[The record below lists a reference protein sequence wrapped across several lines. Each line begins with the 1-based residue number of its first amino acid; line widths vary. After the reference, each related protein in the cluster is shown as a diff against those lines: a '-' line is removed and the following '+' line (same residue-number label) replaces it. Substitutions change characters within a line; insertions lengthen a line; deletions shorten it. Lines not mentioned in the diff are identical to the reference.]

1 MLPLLMRIVV
11 DGAAIAHS
19 AAAIDPAMGRPAP
32 VVNRTAVACDPMLQE
47 AGAKPVA
54 AVDRPGALLDRS
66 RDAGQARR
74 YLLFDLRDQSN
85 CPTPIS
91 FDVPGQGVA
100 LGRNLLRPD
109 PAPAPRPF
117 APPPR

>member
-19 AAAIDPAMGRPAP
+19 APVVDPAMVRPAP
-32 VVNRTAVACDPMLQE
+32 VMDQAVIACDPMLPE
-47 AGAKPVA
+47 AGSRAGTA
-54 AVDRPGALLDRS
+54 GHPGALLDRS

-74 YLLFDLRDQSN
+74 YLLFDLRDQNN
-85 CPTPIS
+85 CPMPIS
-91 FDVPGQGVA
+91 YDAPGQGLA

-109 PAPAPRPF
+109 PAPPAPRPF
-117 APPPR
+117 APRPR

>member
-19 AAAIDPAMGRPAP
+19 APVVDPAMVRPAP
-32 VVNRTAVACDPMLQE
+32 VLNLTAVACDPMLKE
-47 AGAKPVA
+47 AGSRPVT
-54 AVDRPGALLDRS
+54 DGPGALLDRS

-74 YLLFDLRDQSN
+74 YLLFDLRDRNN

-91 FDVPGQGVA
+91 YDVPGQGVA
-100 LGRNLLRPD
+100 LGRNLLQ
-109 PAPAPRPF
+109 PAPTSPAP
-117 APPPR
+117 

>member
-19 AAAIDPAMGRPAP
+19 VPVVDPAMVRPAP
-32 VVNRTAVACDPMLQE
+32 VVNQAMMAGDPPLQE
-47 AGAKPVA
+47 AGSRAGTAGHPGA
-54 AVDRPGALLDRS
+54 PLDRP

-74 YLLFDLRDQSN
+74 YLLFDLRDWNN

-91 FDVPGQGVA
+91 YDEPRQGMA
-100 LGRNLLRPD
+100 QGRNLLQPD
-109 PAPAPRPF
+109 PAPPAPRPF
-117 APPPR
+117 APRPR